1 MGSGK
6 PRRKLEVQSS
16 KLKVRVTAV
25 ALAVFGAGAFAAQP
39 PADDVAGLEQ
49 QRIQAVRSGGNLDR
63 FYSPAYRGITA
74 AGQPESRAQLPQTP
88 NTSLARHYDA
98 TVELHGNTAIV
109 TGIEGN
115 TEAGDRDRILRI
127 WTNDNGNWTIVA
139 AQTTWIGN
147 RTGAPAPSGP
157 LPNTPDVPAFVP
169 RTPVEE
175 ALWKSQNALMR
186 SFSEADPASYRLYST
201 EQSLR
206 MTTSGD
212 AIARDQWLDTIG
224 KRAKGPLAVVDEV
237 RIASYGD
244 VGIVTLRGHE
254 ANPTRQ
260 SWIYLKQDG
269 VWKLHLRYTTVIRQ

>member
-1 MGSGK
+1 MASGK
-6 PRRKLEVQSS
+6 PRRKSEVQST
-16 KLKVRVTAV
+16 KFEVRATALTV
-25 ALAVFGAGAFAAQP
+25 AVLGASLLAAQSP
-39 PADDVAGLEQ
+39 TDTVVRLEQ
-49 QRIQAVRSGGNLDR
+49 QRIEALRSGGDLDR

-74 AGQPESRAQLPQTP
+74 AGQPESRAQIQHTP
-88 NTSLARHYDA
+88 NTDAARRYDA
-98 TVELHGNTAIV
+98 AVELHGDTAIV
-109 TGIEGN
+109 AGIEGN
-115 TEAGDRDRILRI
+115 SETGDRDRFLRI
-127 WTNDNGNWTIVA
+127 WTKDNSVWTIVA

-147 RTGAPAPSGP
+147 RTGAAPPSGP
-157 LPNTPDVPAFVP
+157 LPSAPGAPAFEP

-175 ALWKSQNALMR
+175 ALWKSQDALMR

-224 KRAKGPLAVVDEV
+224 KRQKGPLAVVDEV
-237 RIASYGD
+237 RLATYGD

-260 SWIYLKQDG
+260 SWIYLRQDG
-269 VWKLHLRYTTVIRQ
+269 TWKLHLRYTTLIRQ